1 MSKHIAIIGAGPG
14 GYVAAIRAARLGAQ
28 VTLIEK
34 GELGGVCLNEGCI
47 PTKILNKNA
56 EVIGTVQRA
65 AEFGVTI
72 PEYSVDFS
80 RIMERK
86 AQVVS
91 RLKSGVAGILKRG
104 AVKMLKGHAYIEAA
118 DTIRVT
124 MEDGKEE
131 IVKCDDL
138 IIATGSRAFMPPI
151 KGIEHAVTN
160 REVLSLTKLPKS
172 MVIIGGG
179 VIGIELACIFARF
192 GTKITVVEMMDRILP
207 TLDADITAE
216 LMREMKKDGIKVY
229 TSCGVEEIAP
239 AEGGFTVTAGE
250 HTFTAELVLGA
261 IGRRAVMPE
270 GTLALECDRGGII
283 TDEYLRTNIP
293 HVYCIGDANGKHQLA
308 HVASAEALV
317 AVDNIMGGNRKM
329 SYRVVPSVIYSFPE
343 VACVGVGEADAK
355 NAKKGTFPYAACGKA
370 MAMGETAG
378 YAKVLAEPRYDEI
391 VGAQIIGHDAATLIG
406 EMAMAMQLEATT
418 AEVSQLIHA
427 HPSLSEILME
437 CCEDA
442 EGMAIHK

>member
-14 GYVAAIRAARLGAQ
+14 GYVAAIRAAKLGAK

-65 AEFGVTI
+65 AEFGVCVPGYT
-72 PEYSVDFS
+72 VDFA

-91 RLKSGVAGILKRG
+91 RLKSGVAGLLKRG
-104 AVKMLKGHAYIEAA
+104 GVEVLKGRAYIEAA

-124 MEDGKEE
+124 MADGTEKK
-131 IVKCDDL
+131 VRCDDL
-138 IIATGSRAFMPPI
+138 IIATGSQAFMPPI
-151 KGIEHAVTN
+151 KGIEHTVTN
-160 REVLSLTKLPKS
+160 REVLSLEKLPKS

-192 GTKITVVEMMDRILP
+192 GTEITVVEMMDRILP
-207 TLDADITAE
+207 TLDEDVTSE

-239 AEGGFTVTAGE
+239 AEGGFRVKAGE

-261 IGRRAVMPE
+261 IGRRAVLPE
-270 GTLALECDRGGII
+270 GDVLPECDRGAVV
-283 TDEYLRTNIP
+283 TDEYLRTSIP

-317 AVDNIMGGNRKM
+317 AVDNIMGGDRKM

-343 VACVGVGEADAK
+343 VACVGVGEGEVKDC
-355 NAKKGTFPYAACGKA
+355 KKGTFPYAACGKA
-370 MAMGETAG
+370 MAMGETTG
-378 YAKVLAEPRYDEI
+378 YAKVLAEPRYNEI
-391 VGAQIIGHDAATLIG
+391 AGAQIIGHDAATLIG

-418 AEVSQLIHA
+418 EEVSHLIHA

-437 CCEDA
+437 SCEDVA
-442 EGMAIHK
+442 GLAVHK

>member
-14 GYVAAIRAARLGAQ
+14 GYVAAIRAAKLGAK

-47 PTKILNKNA
+47 PTKVLNKNA
-56 EVIGTVQRA
+56 EVVGTVKRA
-65 AEFGVTI
+65 AEFGVNV
-72 PEYSVDFS
+72 PEYSLDFS
-80 RIMERK
+80 RVMERK
-86 AQVVS
+86 AQVIS
-91 RLKSGVAGILKRG
+91 RLKSGVAGLLKRG
-104 AVKMLKGHAYIEAA
+104 GVELLKGRAFIETA

-124 MEDGKEE
+124 MEDGTEK
-131 IVKCDDL
+131 VVNCDDL
-138 IIATGSRAFMPPI
+138 IIATGSQAFMPPI

-160 REVLSLTKLPKS
+160 REVLSLEKLPKS

-179 VIGIELACIFARF
+179 VIGIELASIFARF
-192 GTKITVVEMMDRILP
+192 GTEITVVEMMDRILP
-207 TLDADITAE
+207 VLDADITAE
-216 LMREMKKDGIKVY
+216 LTREMKKEGIKVY
-229 TSCGVEEIAP
+229 TSCGVEEIIP
-239 AEGGFTVTAGE
+239 AEDGFRVTAGE
-250 HTFTAELVLGA
+250 HTFSAELVLGA
-261 IGRRAVMPE
+261 IGRRAVLPE
-270 GTLALECDRGGII
+270 GNLELECDRAGII

-317 AVDNIMGGNRKM
+317 AVDNIMGGTRKM

-343 VACVGVGEADAK
+343 VACVGVGEETVKDC
-355 NAKKGTFPYAACGKA
+355 KKGTFPYAACGKA
-370 MAMGETAG
+370 LAMGEATG
-378 YAKVLAEPRYDEI
+378 YAKVLAEPRYNEI

-418 AEVSQLIHA
+418 EEVSHLIHA

-437 CCEDA
+437 SCEDVDGLA
-442 EGMAIHK
+442 VHK